1 MREAETMDLTL
12 DVFTFQHTSMNTHN
26 FIIQITEEIEKL
38 LENRDLEERFG
49 GCRLFLVLEVSTF
62 CAC

>member
-1 MREAETMDLTL
+1 
-12 DVFTFQHTSMNTHN
+12 MNMHN

-38 LENRDLEERFG
+38 LENWDLEERFG
-49 GCRLFLVLEVSTF
+49 GCRLFLVLEGSTF